1 MFHWKSLW
9 ACALSLV
16 LALSATG
23 QITINGVADK
33 QTYPDSVVFTIVAQ
47 AGYTYSAFLNTNPV
61 PVGVAVTVN
70 RPDFYQLYV
79 IRTNDTTSAVE
90 YLLRRFIIFAT
101 ERGATENTEL
111 GLPPHTPWPVIQ
123 SSAVEFEGASLR
135 LLAPQDFPAGYEIP
149 VVAWVID
156 ADGHAVRANGLL
168 ASSGQRSIQLR
179 RGVGAGLLA
188 SNNPPGLFN
197 YAPTVGGLA
206 TNKTINLEAATSWTS
221 VSGTLAGAT
230 AWPAN
235 ARIRVTGHLAIPA
248 GATLT
253 IGAGAIV
260 LLNSGVNFTNDGSV
274 LINGTVEQPVV
285 FMPNSTNQPWGGFFM
300 RTSTGLVDGT
310 GAIFTGSGADPNG
323 GAGHRPE
330 QCLFFVNNAPQ
341 VTLTDSA
348 AFDLKGQLAHA
359 ANGGTFNFNRF
370 LLQRCTTGGEY
381 TGAWFRAND
390 SAFIE
395 CPDASAN
402 FVDGDNDA
410 LYFVN
415 APAQGHGFT
424 NTLIGWTKD
433 DGVDSG
439 GSGYGPLSYQ
449 SCWFEATFH
458 EGNSLSGFK
467 NTRAWDTVYIDCG
480 QGIENGYDG
489 PTGRVERCL
498 FTACQSG
505 IRHGDNYQTFSGYD
519 GLMTATNCISIY
531 NHRDLFGYNW
541 DNQGGWT
548 NNWGRMIASGN
559 LITLPDTSFPNNTV
573 WNPAADAWRLAAFG
587 AKGRAGVALAVRPGQ
602 STLGSFPD
610 GVPVGLS
617 MPCTNEVAV
626 DYVIDGT
633 DGTHLMGTLRF
644 EPGAIHKYIGLP
656 GTFSGV
662 LQLVLSNPMNAE
674 FTGAST
680 LLLQSIATQ
689 SQVSLSPLGAN
700 WKYLDNGTEQG
711 TAWRAPGLN
720 DSSWSNGVARLGFG
734 PDAAANTTIRKFV
747 PGSTTVQITNFYFR
761 HAFSVADL
769 SPFQDVQFRYQRD
782 DGCIV
787 YLNGV
792 QLFTNNMPPPPITAN
807 TFASTTISP
816 ATATQRFWTNTFP
829 ASVLQAGANLLAVEV
844 HQATATSSD
853 IAWEMEVIGI
863 PPAPPPR
870 VNISRLGPNAVL
882 YWTDPS
888 FTLEQSPA
896 AVPTSWSP
904 AGPASPIAVPPTN
917 AMRVFRLRK

>member
-9 ACALSLV
+9 ACALSLA

-23 QITINGVADK
+23 QIMINGVADK
-33 QTYPDSVVFTIVAQ
+33 QTAPDSITFTIVAQ
-47 AGYTYSAFLNTNPV
+47 AGYTYAAFLNTNPV
-61 PVGVAVTVN
+61 PAGVAVTVN

-79 IRTNDTTSAVE
+79 LRTNDATSAVE
-90 YLLRRFIIFAT
+90 YLLRRFIVFAA

-123 SSAVEFEGASLR
+123 SSAAEFEGASLR
-135 LLAPQDFPAGYEIP
+135 LLVPQDFPSGYEIP
-149 VVAWVID
+149 VVAWVVD

-179 RGVGAGLLA
+179 RGVGSGLLA

-197 YAPTVGGLA
+197 YAPTVGGLT
-206 TNKTINLEAATSWTS
+206 TNKNINLAAATSWTS
-221 VSGTLAGAT
+221 VSGTLPGAT
-230 AWPAN
+230 VWPVN

-260 LLNSGVNFTNDGSV
+260 LLNSGVNITNDGSV
-274 LINGTVEQPVV
+274 LINGTVERPVV

-330 QCLFFVNNAPQ
+330 QCLFFVNNSPR

-359 ANGGTFNFNRF
+359 ANGGTFTFERF

-402 FVDGDNDA
+402 FVNGDNDA

-415 APAQGHGFT
+415 APGAGHGFT

-433 DGVDSG
+433 DGIDSG

-449 SCWFEATFH
+449 SCWFEAMFH
-458 EGNSLSGFK
+458 EGNSLSGYK
-467 NTRAWDTVYIDCG
+467 NTRVWDTVYIDCG

-505 IRHGDNYQTFSGYD
+505 IRHGDNYQTFSGYA
-519 GLMTATNCISIY
+519 GLMIATNCLSIY

-541 DNQGGWT
+541 DNEGGWT

-559 LITLPDTSFPNNTV
+559 LISLPDTNFPNNTV

-617 MPCTNEVAV
+617 MPYTNEVAV
-626 DYVIDGT
+626 DYAIDGT
-633 DGTHLMGTLRF
+633 DGTHLTGTLRF
-644 EPGAIHKYIGLP
+644 EPGAIHKYLP
-656 GTFSGV
+656 VPAAFSGV
-662 LQLVLSNPMNAE
+662 LQVALSNPLNADL
-674 FTGAST
+674 TGAST
-680 LLLQSIATQ
+680 LLFQSLATPP
-689 SQVSLSPLGAN
+689 STTLISTGAT
-700 WKYLDNGTEQG
+700 WKYIDDGSNQG
-711 TAWRAPGLN
+711 TTWRTLGFS
-720 DSSWSNGVARLGFG
+720 DSGWSNGIAELGFG
-734 PDAAANTTIRKFV
+734 DTPRDETTLIRRTNTVT
-747 PGSTTVQITNFYFR
+747 GMTNITFYFR
-761 HAFSVADL
+761 KTLNVPDPSQFSTL
-769 SPFQDVQFRYQRD
+769 ELTLKRD
-782 DGCIV
+782 DGGVV
-787 YLNGV
+787 YINDQEVCRRGMPSGPIN
-792 QLFTNNMPPPPITAN
+792 FT
-807 TFASTTISP
+807 TFANVNAENAIDNTNF
-816 ATATQRFWTNTFP
+816 TAG
-829 ASVLQAGANLLAVEV
+829 VLQSGANIIAVEI
-844 HQATATSSD
+844 HQRDFASSD
-853 IAWEMEVIGI
+853 VSFDLSLVAT
-863 PPAPPPR
+863 PALPAR
-870 VNISRLGPNAVL
+870 VSISRLGPNAVL

-888 FTLEQSPA
+888 FTLEQSPTA
-896 AVPTSWSP
+896 ASASWSP

-917 AMRVFRLRK
+917 AMRLFRLRK